1 MGTPGREPL
10 TLQRVRAL
18 ITDPAPDREAGSVV
32 CASGYRSSAA
42 TSLLEHRGFRDLY
55 NVTGG
60 TTAWVN
66 AGFAGEK

>member
-1 MGTPGREPL
+1 
-10 TLQRVRAL
+10 
-18 ITDPAPDREAGSVV
+18 
-32 CASGYRSSAA
+32 
-42 TSLLEHRGFRDLY
+42 LEHRGFRDLY